1 MQVDEGDG
9 LDQDGHLSVAREAA
23 VSIRKYVHVP
33 LEAKAQCVAD
43 FCGASPSPSMRG
55 SFAQQLAALIGVTFD
70 GTTASAETWGRRE
83 RANEVKKLMASHRYK
98 KLMVRPASR
107 VFVSV
112 SPSGVHSAVDELNI
126 AYAYAMGHDRLEEDI
141 GPPVDDDVSEQPDTP
156 PYVARPLLGG
166 LSPNT
171 YILGAGAG

>member
-9 LDQDGHLSVAREAA
+9 LDQDGHLSVARETA

-43 FCGASPSPSMRG
+43 FCGASPPPSMRG

-70 GTTASAETWGRRE
+70 GTTASAETWVGRGRRE
-83 RANEVKKLMASHRYK
+83 RANEVNKLMASHRYK
-98 KLMVRPASR
+98 KLMARPASR

-112 SPSGVHSAVDELNI
+112 SPSGVHSAVDEL
-126 AYAYAMGHDRLEEDI
+126 I
-141 GPPVDDDVSEQPDTP
+141 GVTIDGTTASADGDVGP
-156 PYVARPLLGG
+156 ARAVRTELM
-166 LSPNT
+166 T
-171 YILGAGAG
+171 ARQH